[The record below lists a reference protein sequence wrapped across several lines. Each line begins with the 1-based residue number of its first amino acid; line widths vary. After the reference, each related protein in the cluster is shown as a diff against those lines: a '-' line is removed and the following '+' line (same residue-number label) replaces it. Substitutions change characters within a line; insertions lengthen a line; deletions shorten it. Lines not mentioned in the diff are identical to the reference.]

1 MAIKTITAVLSLLLL
16 SWSASALEVFACEPE
31 WGSLVK
37 ELAGENAN
45 ITVATTAFQDPHRL
59 QARPSLI
66 AATRRA
72 DLLICTGA
80 DLEIGWLPLLLR
92 RAGNPKIQ
100 PGRPG
105 HFMAADYVRKL
116 EVPVLIDRSQGDIHP
131 QGNPHIHLKPNNI
144 SRIADKLAQRL
155 GVLDPANGS
164 DYIGRL
170 QGFQDRW
177 ETATMGWEERGES
190 LSGLRLVSHHRG
202 FSYLADWLDLDIV
215 ATLERMPGIPPSA
228 AHLASLLEQLSPD
241 PPAAVVRTPYANERP
256 SLWLTEHLDVRMLR
270 LPYTVNEADGPADL
284 FALFDTTLAALEE
297 VNNERL

>member
-1 MAIKTITAVLSLLLL
+1 MNRLIALLLL
-16 SWSASALEVFACEPE
+16 LIAPLGSDALEVFACEPE
-31 WGSLVK
+31 WGALVN

-45 ITVATTAFQDPHRL
+45 ITVAITAFQDPHRL

-92 RAGNPKIQ
+92 RAGNPDIQ

-116 EVPVLIDRSQGDIHP
+116 EIPALIDRSQGDIHP
-131 QGNPHIHLKPNNI
+131 QGNPHIHLNPNNV
-144 SRIADKLAQRL
+144 SRVADKLAEHL
-155 GVLDPANGS
+155 GNLDPANAS

-170 QGFQDRW
+170 QEFQDRW
-177 ETATMGWEERGES
+177 ETATAGWEERGDI

-228 AHLASLLEQLSPD
+228 SHLANLLETLSPI
-241 PPAAVVRTPYANERP
+241 PPAAVIRTPYANEKP
-256 SLWLTEHLDVRMLR
+256 SLWLTERLDVRTLR

-284 FALFDTTLAALEE
+284 FALFDLTLGALEE

>member
-1 MAIKTITAVLSLLLL
+1 MNRLVTLLLL
-16 SWSASALEVFACEPE
+16 LVAPLSADALEVFACEPE
-31 WGSLVK
+31 WGALVK
-37 ELAGENAN
+37 ELAGENVN

-92 RAGNPKIQ
+92 RAGNPDIH

-105 HFMAADYVRKL
+105 HFMAADFVRKL
-116 EVPVLIDRSQGDIHP
+116 EIPALIDRSQGDIHP

-144 SRIADKLAQRL
+144 SRIADKLAERL

-164 DYIGRL
+164 DYNGRL
-170 QGFQDRW
+170 QEFQYRW
-177 ETATMGWEERGES
+177 ETATMGWDERGES
-190 LSGLRLVSHHRG
+190 LRGLRLISHHRG

-215 ATLERMPGIPPSA
+215 ATLELKPGIPPSA
-228 AHLASLLEQLSPD
+228 AHLASLLEQLSPNL
-241 PPAAVVRTPYANERP
+241 PAAVVRTPYANEKP
-256 SLWLTEHLDVRMLR
+256 SLWLTERLDVRALR
-270 LPYTVNEADGPADL
+270 LPYTVNVEDGPVDL
-284 FALFDTTLAALEE
+284 FALFDMTLAALEE

>member
-1 MAIKTITAVLSLLLL
+1 MKGLITLLLL
-16 SWSASALEVFACEPE
+16 VPLSSDALEVFACEPE
-31 WGSLVK
+31 WGALVK
-37 ELAGENAN
+37 ELAGENASL
-45 ITVATTAFQDPHRL
+45 TVAITAFQDPHRL

-72 DLLICTGA
+72 DLLVCTGA

-92 RAGNPKIQ
+92 RAGNPDIQ

-116 EVPVLIDRSQGDIHP
+116 EIPATVDRSQGDIHP
-131 QGNPHIHLKPNNI
+131 QGNPHIHLNPNNI
-144 SRIADKLAQRL
+144 SRIADKLAERL
-155 GVLDPANGS
+155 GVLDPGNS
-164 DYIGRL
+164 SNYISRL
-170 QGFQDRW
+170 QGFQIRW

-215 ATLERMPGIPPSA
+215 ATLEPKPGVPPSA
-228 AHLASLLEQLSPD
+228 AHLARLLEALSPNR
-241 PPAAVVRTPYANERP
+241 PAAVVRTSYANKKP
-256 SLWLTEHLDVRMLR
+256 SLWLTERLDVRALS

-284 FALFDTTLAALEE
+284 FALFDMTLTVLEE
-297 VNNERL
+297 VNDERL